1 MNREMVLYYTPA
13 DTPNV
18 AKLKGILVRMGVRIK
33 NISPEQTVQQ
43 IGYLAGLP
51 GFEET
56 KQTESADSEAS
67 EMEALQPEAGSAVQ
81 VCGQR
86 RDLFPQGA
94 EMETAICIGQ
104 TAVTQAAGTQTAAR
118 SQSVPPIPCEVLV
131 MHNFTSR
138 RIDELLLNLRKAGV
152 PRIALKAVVTE
163 HNSHWTFYH
172 LYEEIKKEHE
182 AMTPPAGG
190 MERAGK

>member
-18 AKLKGILVRMGVRIK
+18 AKLKGVLVRMGVRIK
-33 NISPEQTVQQ
+33 NISTEQTGQQ
-43 IGYLAGLP
+43 IGSLAGLP

-56 KQTESADSEAS
+56 KQTETVDPEAS
-67 EMEALQPEAGSAVQ
+67 GMEALQPKTESAATAS
-81 VCGQR
+81 GQR
-86 RDLFPQGA
+86 RDLRAKCA
-94 EMETAICIGQ
+94 ETEA
-104 TAVTQAAGTQTAAR
+104 AVCAGQAAEPQAIEPQTVA
-118 SQSVPPIPCEVLV
+118 PPIPCEVLV

-163 HNSHWTFYH
+163 DNSRWTFYH

-182 AMTPPAGG
+182 AMTPPSEG
-190 MERAGK
+190 RAGM

>member
-18 AKLKGILVRMGVRIK
+18 AKLKGVLVRMGVRIK
-33 NISPEQTVQQ
+33 NISPDQTGQT

-51 GFEET
+51 GFSCGER
-56 KQTESADSEAS
+56 ADAAS
-67 EMEALQPEAGSAVQ
+67 PAG
-81 VCGQR
+81 
-86 RDLFPQGA
+86 
-94 EMETAICIGQ
+94 E
-104 TAVTQAAGTQTAAR
+104 AAR
-118 SQSVPPIPCEVLV
+118 QQEAERAAAPPIPCEVLV
-131 MHNFTSR
+131 MHQFTSR
-138 RIDELLLNLRKAGV
+138 RIDELLRNLRKAGV

-182 AMTPPAGG
+182 AMTPPDG
-190 MERAGK
+190 RAE

>member
-13 DTPNV
+13 DTSNV
-18 AKLKGILVRMGVRIK
+18 AKLKGVLVRLGVRIK
-33 NISPEQTVQQ
+33 NISPEQTGQQ

-56 KQTESADSEAS
+56 KQTESVD
-67 EMEALQPEAGSAVQ
+67 PEATDCAG
-81 VCGQR
+81 
-86 RDLFPQGA
+86 
-94 EMETAICIGQ
+94 
-104 TAVTQAAGTQTAAR
+104 QAAGAQAVGPQTGAP
-118 SQSVPPIPCEVLV
+118 SIPCEVLV

-163 HNSHWTFYH
+163 HNSRWTFYH

-182 AMTPPAGG
+182 AMTPPVGRWS
-190 MERAGK
+190 EPVCEKPKNRAGM

>member
-1 MNREMVLYYTPA
+1 MSREMVLYYTPA

-18 AKLKGILVRMGVRIK
+18 AKLKGVLVRMGVRIK
-33 NISPEQTVQQ
+33 NISAEQTGQT

-56 KQTESADSEAS
+56 KQ
-67 EMEALQPEAGSAVQ
+67 PEAES
-81 VCGQR
+81 
-86 RDLFPQGA
+86 
-94 EMETAICIGQ
+94 TA
-104 TAVTQAAGTQTAAR
+104 TV
-118 SQSVPPIPCEVLV
+118 PIPCEILV

-138 RIDELLLNLRKAGV
+138 RIDELLLSLRKAGV

-182 AMTPPAGG
+182 TMTPSAART
-190 MERAGK
+190 E